1 MGSHSVASK
10 KYALKYK
17 GYKDYTSTTY
27 TPLIGCI
34 YQAKTAAKLNITGM
48 LMEYGEAKSTIKDKR
63 GKLYTVLNNT
73 LKVVLAV

>member
-34 YQAKTAAKLNITGM
+34 YQAKTASNINVTGM
-48 LMEYGEAKSTIKDKR
+48 LMEYGEAKSTVRDKR
-63 GKLYTVLNNT
+63 GTSYTVLSNT
-73 LKVVLAV
+73 LKTVLAI